1 MRIYCHIIAI
11 VCFVAKAQSL
21 ERRKRE
27 RKIRRCRR
35 DEGPTVAQT
44 ARSERVDTY
53 RETWSGGEC
62 AASVRPAFHVA
73 LKDLDDLHP
82 PLYSFHSLC
91 TTLEVSVQEI
101 SSVFVIISRRKA
113 GSRRAS
119 SLRRLTFANADRGRP
134 QETRTI
140 SLSGECDAR

>member
-1 MRIYCHIIAI
+1 M
-11 VCFVAKAQSL
+11 
-21 ERRKRE
+21 
-27 RKIRRCRR
+27 
-35 DEGPTVAQT
+35 AQT
-44 ARSERVDTY
+44 ARSERVDTF